1 MGSFL
6 IDFQVDFDLSGLTV
20 TPAATPTPASVDDVD
35 RCVAVKATL
44 FDSAS
49 KTTKNGAYRV
59 LPSFTEFYRVLPSF
73 TEFSS
78 CFVLILAVSIC
89 ILINV
94 TEIFRI

>member
-35 RCVAVKATL
+35 RCVAAKATL

-73 TEFSS
+73 PRVLSWYWLVQYVFS
-78 CFVLILAVSIC
+78 
-89 ILINV
+89 
-94 TEIFRI
+94 